1 MIALLAA
8 AVAGIAVPLIVLTLS
23 EPVEEELRAEA
34 DGSGDTSG

>member
-23 EPVEEELRAEA
+23 EPVEEEPEP
-34 DGSGDTSG
+34 